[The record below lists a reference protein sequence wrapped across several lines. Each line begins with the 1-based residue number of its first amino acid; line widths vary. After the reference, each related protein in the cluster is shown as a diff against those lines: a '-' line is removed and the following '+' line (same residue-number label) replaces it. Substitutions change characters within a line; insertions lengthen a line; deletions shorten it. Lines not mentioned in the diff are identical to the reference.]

1 MPFQT
6 KEFMIPSRHC
16 AESATYV
23 APFIP
28 ETIGTSVLVH
38 MRGEIVIVTVY
49 ILKWWWVSVALKQS
63 TTMRFCTVLCQLSM

>member
-1 MPFQT
+1 MRGILKKCLKHTCVKKFSNHIHIPFQA

-16 AESATYV
+16 AESPTYV

-49 ILKWWWVSVALKQS
+49 ILK
-63 TTMRFCTVLCQLSM
+63 

>member
-49 ILKWWWVSVALKQS
+49 ILK
-63 TTMRFCTVLCQLSM
+63 